1 MTSRTLF
8 VRRSLQILQQQHQQS
23 VSQARQAVSGAA
35 VRCQSSWVT
44 PSSNRRR
51 NKNRYLY
58 PQTGRQPQQAQAASS
73 STAISSFQNQ
83 RPVVNGKPVAFH
95 IRDLQNDTS
104 SQTSQTPSKPKRHYD
119 SDLIVVLDMDECII
133 HSQFL
138 QGGAGYAHQV
148 QRKGWEEHTHS
159 VDTFTITLPE
169 GERVKVHERPGLHDF
184 LKKVTQKY
192 ETHIFTAA
200 MEVYA
205 KPVLQQLDPDG
216 TLFAQHWYR
225 ESCDLNSEIGA
236 YVKNLD
242 NLTLGTDSKNDLS
255 RVVLVDN
262 NPLSFLTH
270 PSNGI
275 LVSSFYNDP
284 NDTTLPAVLELLDE
298 LDSSS
303 KDVRPILEQRFGLPD
318 ALQEII
324 QKQQQQ
330 QQQTTS
336 NKMASTTRMQP
347 PPTQPPQRQTLVAAT

>member
-1 MTSRTLF
+1 M
-8 VRRSLQILQQQHQQS
+8 
-23 VSQARQAVSGAA
+23 
-35 VRCQSSWVT
+35 
-44 PSSNRRR
+44 
-51 NKNRYLY
+51 
-58 PQTGRQPQQAQAASS
+58 
-73 STAISSFQNQ
+73 
-83 RPVVNGKPVAFH
+83 AFH
-95 IRDLQNDTS
+95 IRDLQNDTTS
-104 SQTSQTPSKPKRHYD
+104 STTTLQNHKPKRHYD

-138 QGGAGYAHQV
+138 QGAGAGYAHQV
-148 QRKGWEEHTHS
+148 QRQNWQNHEHS

-184 LKKVTQKY
+184 LEQVTSRY

-216 TLFAQHWYR
+216 DMFAQHWYR

-236 YVKNLD
+236 YVKNLN
-242 NLTLGTDSKNDLS
+242 NLRLGKKNDLS

-298 LDSSS
+298 LDQLP
-303 KDVRPILEQRFGLPD
+303 DVRPILEQRFGLPD

-330 QQQTTS
+330 QQQQTTS
-336 NKMASTTRMQP
+336 NKMTASSTTRIQQP
-347 PPTQPPQRQTLVAAT
+347 PPTQQRQTLVAAT